1 VCDVDAWDVAQV
13 EQLIE
18 RMTFLRERGDNLS
31 HDARRERAAGA
42 AMEMARLFG
51 ELDGD
56 DDDDSEGEGQVV

>member
-1 VCDVDAWDVAQV
+1 V

-42 AMEMARLFG
+42 AMEKARLFG